1 MNSSAAPAHMNL
13 NNYIEKLRI
22 KPQREREKIA
32 VIATAVSFAI
42 IFLIWLVSFNEMNK
56 PVQSEAENQPG
67 QLEDLKSDFSSDKAS
82 IEEMFREL
90 PQKGSLGQ
98 DNSDTGSNVQETPSG
113 SDNTKNDVNNLN
125 DRSSESDGG
134 IPRLP

>member
-1 MNSSAAPAHMNL
+1 MNL

-67 QLEDLKSDFSSDKAS
+67 QLEDLKSDFSSGKAS

>member
-1 MNSSAAPAHMNL
+1 MNL

>member
-1 MNSSAAPAHMNL
+1 MNL

-113 SDNTKNDVNNLN
+113 SDNTKNDVNN
-125 DRSSESDGG
+125 
-134 IPRLP
+134 